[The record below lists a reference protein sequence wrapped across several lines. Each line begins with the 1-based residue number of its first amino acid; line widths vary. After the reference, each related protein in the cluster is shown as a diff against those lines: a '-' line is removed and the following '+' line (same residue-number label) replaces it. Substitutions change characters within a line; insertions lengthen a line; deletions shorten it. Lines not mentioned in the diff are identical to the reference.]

1 MIINLNRCED
11 IRNIKMDL
19 TNLVPCLYFLF
30 SVDDKTPRYT
40 RSRGVYFPDPKG
52 NYVIDRGIDIMNRVP
67 RILKYIGE
75 GNTVFTRLMDHY
87 RFDKSTIDI
96 KKKGLDIK
104 GVGPVFNYIRIIKG
118 FIRFNYDTVR
128 IHHETLCVRK
138 YLPEINKSSKLNKN
152 QKLIIL
158 NSAGT
163 VSPYDLM
170 IPYNIH
176 ARDIFRA
183 YQAWLTEDMEYIKK
197 EFVPYKMENSA
208 GLIRPDKKNPQLY
221 RKKGVKLK
229 FSYWFTT
236 AVLRYHKKQR
246 EAYVDFCK
254 RQHKFIKLYDPFR
267 YEEKIRRDTISSTLR
282 RKNNSDEKKQFR
294 RLTVKINRNKS
305 RNRTINQPELL

>member
-1 MIINLNRCED
+1 
-11 IRNIKMDL
+11 
-19 TNLVPCLYFLF
+19 
-30 SVDDKTPRYT
+30 
-40 RSRGVYFPDPKG
+40 
-52 NYVIDRGIDIMNRVP
+52 MNRVP

-221 RKKGVKLK
+221 RKKDVKLK

-305 RNRTINQPELL
+305 RNKTINQPELL

>member
-1 MIINLNRCED
+1 MLRYIFILLNVAFLAG
-11 IRNIKMDL
+11 IRGLSGDGDTKITQYVPNSAL
-19 TNLVPCLYFLF
+19 TGTEFIEEIVISKPATVNSFAKFEQQL
-30 SVDDKTPRYT
+30 
-40 RSRGVYFPDPKG
+40 PKG
-52 NYVIDRGIDIMNRVP
+52 MVA
-67 RILKYIGE
+67 E
-75 GNTVFTRLMDHY
+75 
-87 RFDKSTIDI
+87 
-96 KKKGLDIK
+96 GLDIK

-158 NSAGT
+158 NSEGT

-305 RNRTINQPELL
+305 RNKTINQPELL

>member
-19 TNLVPCLYFLF
+19 TNLVPGVYFLF

-104 GVGPVFNYIRIIKG
+104 GTGPVFNYIRIIKG

-138 YLPEINKSSKLNKN
+138 YLPEINKASRLNEN
-152 QKLIIL
+152 QKVIIL
-158 NSAGT
+158 NSAGDI
-163 VSPYDLM
+163 SPYDLM

-183 YQAWLTEDMEYIKK
+183 YQAWLTEDMEYIKN

-208 GLIRPDKKNPQLY
+208 GLIRPNKRSPQLY
-221 RKKGVKLK
+221 RRKGIKLK
-229 FSYWFTT
+229 FSAWFTT

-246 EAYVDFCK
+246 EAYVDYCK
-254 RQHKFIKLYDPFR
+254 RQHEFLKLYDTFR
-267 YEEKIRRDTISSTLR
+267 YQEKIKRDTISSVLQ
-282 RKNNSDEKKQFR
+282 RKNNSNEKKQYR
-294 RLTVKINRNKS
+294 RLTIKINKNKK
-305 RNRTINQPELL
+305 INQPELL

>member
-19 TNLVPCLYFLF
+19 TNLVPGIYFLF
-30 SVDDKTPRYT
+30 SVDNNTPRYT

-75 GNTVFTRLMDHY
+75 GNTVFTRLIDHY
-87 RFDKSTIDI
+87 KFDKSNIDK
-96 KKKGLDIK
+96 KKKGTDIK
-104 GVGPVFNYIRIIKG
+104 GIGPIFNYVRIIKG

-128 IHHETLCVRK
+128 IHHESLCVRK
-138 YLPEINKSSKLNKN
+138 YLPEINKASKLNEN
-152 QKLIIL
+152 QKVIIL
-158 NSAGT
+158 NSVGV

-183 YQAWLTEDMEYIKK
+183 YQAWLIEDMEYIKK

-221 RKKGVKLK
+221 RRNGIKLK
-229 FSYWFTT
+229 FSAWFTT
-236 AVLRYHKKQR
+236 SVIRYHKKQR
-246 EAYVDFCK
+246 EAYIDYCK
-254 RQHKFIKLYDPFR
+254 RQHEFIKLYDTFR
-267 YEEKIRRDTISSTLR
+267 YQEKIKRDTISSTLQ
-282 RKNNSDEKKQFR
+282 RKNNSNEKKQYR
-294 RLTVKINRNKS
+294 KLSIIINRNKK
-305 RNRTINQPELL
+305 INQPELL